1 MEEQGER
8 MEGLTDR
15 IRAEADALHEGIVAS
30 GDALRAVSDDL
41 GREMDGT
48 RRLVSE
54 QSESLRL
61 LVTDI
66 AAHNAKLADL
76 SGAQGAMKKYNATR
90 KLKKAAMGL
99 MAKHRMAKLMEAGR
113 ALEAGG
119 S

>member
-1 MEEQGER
+1 MPPLCATTTT
-8 MEGLTDR
+8 MLTR
-15 IRAEADALHEGIVAS
+15 GGSSAPQVLQ
-30 GDALRAVSDDL
+30 
-41 GREMDGT
+41 MPW
-48 RRLVSE
+48 
-54 QSESLRL
+54 
-61 LVTDI
+61 VTG
-66 AAHNAKLADL
+66 APNTDL